1 MSSQDTISSTEDERY
16 AEAARIATICNRCRM
31 VNDIFRAEE
40 HALMQERLK
49 VTRFLNRGHMVLEE
63 KIRTAT
69 PEILCF
75 IDQAYTNDIHG
86 DHFSELLDYF
96 LN

>member
-16 AEAARIATICNRCRM
+16 AEAGRIATLCNRCRM
-31 VNDIFRAEE
+31 VNDILRAEE
-40 HALMQERLK
+40 HALMEERVK
-49 VTRFLNRGHMVLEE
+49 ITRFLNRGHMALEE
-63 KIRTAT
+63 KIRNAS
-69 PEILCF
+69 PEILFF
-75 IDQAYTNDIHG
+75 INQAYVNDIHG

>member
-16 AEAARIATICNRCRM
+16 ADIATLCNQCRM
-31 VNDIFRAEE
+31 VCDIMRAEE
-40 HALMQERLK
+40 HALMEERVK
-49 VTRFLNRGHMVLEE
+49 ITRFLNRGHMALEE
-63 KIRTAT
+63 KIRAAS

-75 IDQAYTNDIHG
+75 ITQAHNNDIHG
-86 DHFSELLDYF
+86 DHYSELLNYF